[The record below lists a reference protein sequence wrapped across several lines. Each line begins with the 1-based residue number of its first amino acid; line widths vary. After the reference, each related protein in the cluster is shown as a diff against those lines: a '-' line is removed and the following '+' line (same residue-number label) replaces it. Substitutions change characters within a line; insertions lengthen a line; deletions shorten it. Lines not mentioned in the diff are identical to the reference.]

1 MVSVVVPTKD
11 RAPLLDQTLRSIAE
25 QTAPPAE
32 VIVAD
37 DGSTDATAEVAS
49 RHGATLV
56 RNEEGGWGAAGAR
69 NAGLEKVSTEYVA
82 FVDSDDL
89 LLPGALATLAPA
101 LEARDDAPFAF
112 GQGLAAART
121 GDGWSQQGLIR
132 ADRSSDG
139 PLAGAL
145 YVRNSV
151 PSSGAL
157 VRVAEAR
164 AIGGYDATLDF
175 VEDHDFWVRLAR
187 RGEPVPVPEV
197 VCVYRIHPQN
207 RHATASAA
215 ADVRH
220 VTELAQGDDRLLA
233 RVPDR
238 LGVELCE
245 AALAAV
251 KARRPADALRAA
263 RDLLLQ
269 HPGRLGIVRA
279 VVGHFRE
286 RRARFAEG
294 AEVWRSRSE
303 LREWLGS
310 Y

>member
-1 MVSVVVPTKD
+1 MVSVVVATKD
-11 RAPLLDQTLRSIAE
+11 RAQLLDQTLRSIAE
-25 QTAPPAE
+25 QTAPATE

-37 DGSTDATAEVAS
+37 DGSTDATAEVVS

-56 RNEEGGWGAAGAR
+56 RNAAGGWGAAGAR
-69 NAGLEKVSTEYVA
+69 NAGLAKVSTEYVA

-89 LLPGALATLAPA
+89 LLPDALATLVPA
-101 LEARDDAPFAF
+101 LEARADAPFAF

-121 GDGWSQQGLIR
+121 GAGWSQQGLIR
-132 ADRSSDG
+132 AENASDG
-139 PLAGAL
+139 ALLGAL

-164 AIGGYDATLDF
+164 SIGGYDATLDF

-187 RGEPVPVPEV
+187 LGEPVPVAEL

-207 RHATASAA
+207 RHAPAGAA
-215 ADVRH
+215 ADVER
-220 VTELAQGDDRLLA
+220 VTALADGDARLLP
-233 RVPDR
+233 RLPDR

-245 AALAAV
+245 AALAGI
-251 KARRPADALRAA
+251 KAHRPAEVLRAA
-263 RDLLLQ
+263 RVLLLRR
-269 HPGRLGIVRA
+269 PGKVGILRGVAR
-279 VVGHFRE
+279 HIRE
-286 RRARFAEG
+286 RRARFSEG
-294 AEVWRSRSE
+294 AELWGSRQD